1 MKICRLMGTSAD
13 LDHRGQAAPVGA
25 QPAVGPESG
34 AVAGGA
40 VRTDRDTVGRQAGL
54 EQPPAVGA
62 LQVHMV
68 LVRAGNRVD
77 ERLRGAPQTGPQPG
91 GDIPVGLK
99 AAQGDARPDGRH
111 QVARAAAEV
120 PDHGLRG
127 PGGDA
132 QGGAPPSGV
141 DCRGHLLPGVAQQH
155 RDTVGGKDGQTQAGG
170 PGDQAVGLYS
180 TGRARGGEHI
190 GPGDRADQIP
200 VDLMIFHQSVRVRPH
215 SAAEAAEILRHTL
228 RLVAAGGPKVQRVPR
243 RGGDA
248 PHPGGKAVWKAGLLH
263 GGAGIKKDAMALI
276 PRDLHGRPSFAPDRC
291 DCGDVVI
298 FYCIPKSCG
307 WQPVTRE
314 KCREL
319 LQKVKAFVPNGR
331 GSGRGCGPVP
341 RPSQRYYLFP
351 TRAALPLVHH
361 DISEN

>member
-1 MKICRLMGTSAD
+1 M
-13 LDHRGQAAPVGA
+13 
-25 QPAVGPESG
+25 
-34 AVAGGA
+34 
-40 VRTDRDTVGRQAGL
+40 
-54 EQPPAVGA
+54 
-62 LQVHMV
+62 
-68 LVRAGNRVD
+68 D

-190 GPGDRADQIP
+190 GPGDRADQI
-200 VDLMIFHQSVRVRPH
+200 DRSVRAP
-215 SAAEAAEILRHTL
+215 LPG
-228 RLVAAGGPKVQRVPR
+228 AAG
-243 RGGDA
+243 
-248 PHPGGKAVWKAGLLH
+248 
-263 GGAGIKKDAMALI
+263 
-276 PRDLHGRPSFAPDRC
+276 C
-291 DCGDVVI
+291 
-298 FYCIPKSCG
+298 
-307 WQPVTRE
+307 
-314 KCREL
+314 
-319 LQKVKAFVPNGR
+319 FVPSCCPSR
-331 GSGRGCGPVP
+331 CVSGGLCL
-341 RPSQRYYLFP
+341 YF
-351 TRAALPLVHH
+351 AAP
-361 DISEN
+361 